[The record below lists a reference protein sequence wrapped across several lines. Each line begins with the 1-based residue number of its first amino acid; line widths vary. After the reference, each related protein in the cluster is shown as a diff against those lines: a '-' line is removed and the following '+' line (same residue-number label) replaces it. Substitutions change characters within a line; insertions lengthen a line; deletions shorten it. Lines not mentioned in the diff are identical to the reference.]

1 MYTSSNEY
9 RNFLRNL
16 AKMDSST
23 YPQFDEIEE
32 EIEDETLDELLY
44 DTDNMSNY
52 LDTVYSLT
60 KKNPLFSRL
69 YVLAAER
76 MFSTDPEIGLA
87 VMYSYDYLDLFFP
100 LLYMY
105 LREIDHELHQ
115 EFSFPLEPVDETNS
129 YYILLMKFMQ
139 PVERTQQ
146 HPMLES
152 PFPTQVRKV

>member
-23 YPQFDEIEE
+23 YPQFDEIE
-32 EIEDETLDELLY
+32 DETLDEFLY

-60 KKNPLFSRL
+60 KTNPIFSRL
-69 YVLAAER
+69 YGLAAER

-87 VMYSYDYLDLFFP
+87 VIYSYDYLDLFFP
-100 LLYMY
+100 LLCMF
-105 LREIDHELHQ
+105 LRELDHDLHR

-139 PVERTQQ
+139 PVERTQ